1 MNGRKR
7 GGRTEERGVAE
18 WKGRMEERG
27 VSEWKREGCQ
37 NGRERNA
44 RTEEELTPLVRPAR
58 VLRKHFQRKRI
69 ININKY

>member
-1 MNGRKR
+1 MARAAAPTDECRRLAMNGD
-7 GGRTEERGVAE
+7 
-18 WKGRMEERG
+18 
-27 VSEWKREGCQ
+27 EWKREGCQ